1 MYLSSNRWVNGRMW
15 EPVFPMA
22 WVYIYSMKYARWNV
36 AQEKCPQ
43 IVENAYSMKYLRNGQ
58 LEKIWYNTYKSKQKV
73 GASDGRKN
81 KYSQQTEME

>member
-1 MYLSSNRWVNGRMW
+1 M
-15 EPVFPMA
+15 
-22 WVYIYSMKYARWNV
+22 
-36 AQEKCPQ
+36 
-43 IVENAYSMKYLRNGQ
+43 ENAYFMKYLRNGQ